1 MELKCGIIGLPNV
14 GKSTLFNALTN
25 SNVNASNYPFCT
37 IEPNISVVTVPDKKL
52 DILSKIVKTKKITP
66 STIKFVDIAGL
77 IKGASK
83 GHGLGNKFLNHITEM
98 NAIIHVVRFF
108 EDTNILNISP
118 TNIPINNINIINN
131 EIIQFDIS
139 LCIKQIKILSTKNNL
154 KKNYQ
159 NINLLNLC
167 LNKLKEKRLLNTINF
182 NIEELK
188 FLNNNIK
195 LLTIKPMIIIANIS
209 ENELH
214 NKLYLNQLQLISKK
228 YNIINICAKLAFN
241 KISKLQNYYLN
252 KIIIASF
259 NLLNLN
265 TFYTVGIKE
274 TKSWSIIKG
283 TIALEAAKKIHSD
296 IKKGFIRAKVINYN
310 DYIFYKNENKL
321 KLAGKIRLEGKNYII
336 KNRDIIHFL
345 FKI

>member
-37 IEPNISVVTVPDKKL
+37 IEPNIKIINIPDKKL
-52 DILSKIVKTKKITP
+52 EILSKIVQSKKITP

-77 IKGASK
+77 IKGASE
-83 GHGLGNKFLNHITEM
+83 GHGLGNKFLGNIIEM

-108 EDTNILNISP
+108 DDINILKLHN
-118 TNIPINNINIINN
+118 NNPIDDINIINN
-131 EIIQFDIS
+131 EIIKFDIN
-139 LCIKQIKILSTKNNL
+139 LCIKKIKYLSIKNNFQ
-154 KKNYQ
+154 KNFK
-159 NINLLNLC
+159 NINLLNKC
-167 LNKLKEKRLLNTINF
+167 LNKLKEKKLLNTINF
-182 NIEELK
+182 NIKELNS
-188 FLNNNIK
+188 LNKIK
-195 LLTIKPMIIIANIS
+195 LLTIKPMIIIANIN
-209 ENELH
+209 ENKLY
-214 NKLYLNQLQLISKK
+214 NKLYLNQLKLISKK
-228 YNIINICAKLAFN
+228 YKTIKICVKLTSIKFN
-241 KISKLQNYYLN
+241 KLQNYYLN

-265 TFYTVGIKE
+265 VFYTVGKKE

-283 TIALEAAKKIHSD
+283 TIAIEAAKKIHSD
-296 IKKGFIRAKVINYN
+296 IKRGFIRAKVINYN

-336 KNRDIIHFL
+336 NNGDIIHFL
-345 FKI
+345 FKV

>member
-1 MELKCGIIGLPNV
+1 MKLKCGIIGLPNV

-37 IEPNISVVTVPDKKL
+37 IEPNISIVNVPDKKL
-52 DILSKIVKTKKITP
+52 DILSEIVLTKKITP
-66 STIKFVDIAGL
+66 SVIKFVDIAGL

-83 GHGLGNKFLNHITEM
+83 GEGLGNKFLNHITEM

-108 EDTNILNISP
+108 EDINILDISP

-131 EIIQFDIS
+131 EIIQFDIY
-139 LCIKQIKILSTKNNL
+139 LCMKQIKILSTKNNC
-154 KKNYQ
+154 KKNHQ
-159 NINLLNLC
+159 NIKLLNLC

-188 FLNNNIK
+188 FINNIK

-209 ENELH
+209 ENISQ
-214 NKLYLNQLQLISKK
+214 NKLYLNQLQLISKQ
-228 YNIINICAKLAFN
+228 YNIINICAKLAFT
-241 KISKLQNYYLN
+241 KINELQNYYLN
-252 KIIIASF
+252 KIVIASF

-265 TFYTVGIKE
+265 IFYTVGIKE
-274 TKSWSIIKG
+274 TKSWSIMKG
-283 TIALEAAKKIHSD
+283 TTALEAAKKIHSD
-296 IKKGFIRAKVINYN
+296 IKRGFIRAKVINYN

-345 FKI
+345 FNV